1 LTFALLGLLSTYLN
15 TNLRW
20 AYIPAAVMLVLGLL
34 VVTPFAGAANYVWAL
49 ALIGVGAYLVLR
61 QRRGS
66 TALTPTP
73 PASTHATA
81 ATNNGAADY
90 GQVVDSVATM
100 PVKEREVVDIN

>member
-1 LTFALLGLLSTYLN
+1 
-15 TNLRW
+15 
-20 AYIPAAVMLVLGLL
+20 M
-34 VVTPFAGAANYVWAL
+34 
-49 ALIGVGAYLVLR
+49 GAYLVLR

-66 TALTPTP
+66 TALTPTQP
-73 PASTHATA
+73 AAPLASTQATA